1 MGQDKKQL
9 TKLLAF
15 VKEIYD
21 HPDNKEFAEGIRE
34 MVLSDK
40 DFQERLKEIVPGAD
54 PESLKRIEKY
64 LALDFEIDEKIFPD
78 YSVIQDEQ
86 ARTQLTSDFR
96 EMLRY
101 QYGTRSHK
109 IDFAEFC
116 RYAHLQAEM
125 LVNYYFEKKFG
136 GDIDQIVAAIQAY
149 LPKYK
154 PYEGLTEVSGIA
166 FKTKLY
172 YLRNIFKWS
181 ANDINIYL
189 HTADVRNK
197 QSHRSLMADKDL
209 IRETEDKLKAAGAWN
224 ANLGAPVFKKN
235 EEGVSVAVAVV
246 GQDILNEYN
255 FQVWYDKQPF
265 GSIISGLKR
274 LLDKVASS
282 I

>member
-1 MGQDKKQL
+1 MVLGD
-9 TKLLAF
+9 
-15 VKEIYD
+15 
-21 HPDNKEFAEGIRE
+21 KEF
-34 MVLSDK
+34 L
-40 DFQERLKEIVPGAD
+40 ERLKEVIPASN

-64 LALDFEIDEKIFPD
+64 LSLDFEIDEKIFPD
-78 YSVIQDEQ
+78 YSVIQDEE
-86 ARTQLTSDFR
+86 ARAHLNADFR

-136 GDIDQIVAAIQAY
+136 GNISQIVAAIQTY
-149 LPKYK
+149 LPKYN
-154 PYEGLTEVSGIA
+154 PYEGLTKVSEIA

-172 YLRNIFKWS
+172 YLRSVFNWS
-181 ANDINIYL
+181 ANGINIYL

-197 QSHRSLMADKDL
+197 QSHRSLMADKGL

-224 ANLGAPVFKKN
+224 AKAGAPIFKKN
-235 EEGVSVAVAVV
+235 EEGVSIAAAVV
-246 GQDILNEYN
+246 GQDVLNEYN
-255 FQVWYDKQPF
+255 FQVWYDRQPF

-274 LLDKVASS
+274 LLENIASDL
-282 I
+282 

>member
-15 VKEIYD
+15 VKELYD

-40 DFQERLKEIVPGAD
+40 DFQERLKEVVPGAD
-54 PESLKRIEKY
+54 PESVKRIEKY
-64 LALDFEIDEKIFPD
+64 LSLDFEIDEKIFPD
-78 YSVIQDEQ
+78 YSVIQDDE
-86 ARTQLTSDFR
+86 ARAHLNADFR

-116 RYAHLQAEM
+116 RFAHLQAEM

-136 GDIDQIVAAIQAY
+136 GNISQIVAAIQTY
-149 LPKYK
+149 MPKYN
-154 PYEGLTEVSGIA
+154 PYDGLIEVSEIA

-172 YLRNIFKWS
+172 YLRNVFNWS

-197 QSHRSLMADKDL
+197 QSHRSLMADRDL

-224 ANLGAPVFKKN
+224 AKAGAPIFKKN
-235 EEGVSVAVAVV
+235 EEGVSFAAAVV
-246 GQDILNEYN
+246 GQDVLNEYN
-255 FQVWYDKQPF
+255 FQVWYDRQPF

-274 LLDKVASS
+274 LLENIASDL
-282 I
+282 